1 MNNRFR
7 TLLVFMLGVASGAVG
22 AVLIVKDK
30 YRQLAADEIQEYKE
44 FADIQIK
51 HIETTEKERTNI
63 NEVIMREQVKDL
75 RKEFGSDVGTD
86 DKEIQEP
93 TQWPEEKAVESTK
106 KVLKRYNALIEKKN
120 LEEIMA
126 ERGLTPENSDHPT
139 DDQPEQYNPIEPS
152 DIPIHMIN
160 AKDFNE
166 GLPEYD
172 ALSIF
177 YYAGDDTLADENNM
191 IIPRPVDIVG
201 PDALESFDKGEDP
214 NVVYVRNHNIST
226 DFEILRTME
235 SYAEQYVRSGGENAP
250 KKESLHKN
258 KKAVVIHGNEVEV
271 RDLPPKVS
279 RKKRTDGEE

>member
-1 MNNRFR
+1 
-7 TLLVFMLGVASGAVG
+7 MLGVASGAVG

-120 LEEIMA
+120 LGEIMA

-160 AKDFNE
+160 A
-166 GLPEYD
+166 
-172 ALSIF
+172 
-177 YYAGDDTLADENNM
+177 
-191 IIPRPVDIVG
+191 
-201 PDALESFDKGEDP
+201 
-214 NVVYVRNHNIST
+214 
-226 DFEILRTME
+226 
-235 SYAEQYVRSGGENAP
+235 
-250 KKESLHKN
+250 
-258 KKAVVIHGNEVEV
+258 
-271 RDLPPKVS
+271 
-279 RKKRTDGEE
+279 

>member
-30 YRQLAADEIQEYKE
+30 YRQMADDEIQEYKE
-44 FADIQIK
+44 FADIKIK
-51 HIETTEKERTNI
+51 HIETTERERTNI
-63 NEVIMREQVKDL
+63 NEVVMREQVKDL
-75 RKEFGSDVGTD
+75 RKEFSSDVGTP
-86 DKEIQEP
+86 DKEIQQP
-93 TQWPEEKAVESTK
+93 TEWPDETK
-106 KVLKRYNALIEKKN
+106 KVLKRYNALIDKKN
-120 LEEIMA
+120 IEEVMA
-126 ERGLTPENSDHPT
+126 ERGLTPDTKEPYPT
-139 DDQPEQYNPIEPS
+139 DDQPEEYNPIEPS

-166 GLPEYD
+166 GVPEYD

-201 PDALESFDKGEDP
+201 PEALESFDKGEDP

-235 SYAEQYVRSGGENAP
+235 SYAEQYVRLGGENSP

-258 KKAVVIHGNEVEV
+258 KKAVVVHGDEVEV

-279 RKKRTDGEE
+279 RKKRTDGQE